1 MLEKPFY
8 HFINDFEAGFNQ
20 ASTDEDGRLRTVHPS
35 MWTADRNF
43 GSDCPSHGLIRTMDQ
58 DYHLKVDEWT
68 EFFTMDRPSHG
79 RIRTPDQDNNFKV
92 DKRTNF

>member
-1 MLEKPFY
+1 MKKL
-8 HFINDFEAGFNQ
+8 
-20 ASTDEDGRLRTVHPS
+20 ASGLHGRRRPSADRPPVHLS

-43 GSDCPSHGLIRTMDQ
+43 GSDRPSRGLIRTMDQ